1 MEITNKD
8 KVITKT
14 TVEYSDGSV
23 DIIKGAVVSNV
34 KVQETTTGTKQLL
47 IDDTVTMSDK
57 IVLNE

>member
-23 DIIKGAVVSNV
+23 DVIKGAVVSSV
-34 KVQETTTGTKQLL
+34 KVQETTNSGKQLL
-47 IDDTVTMSDK
+47 IDDIVTTTDK